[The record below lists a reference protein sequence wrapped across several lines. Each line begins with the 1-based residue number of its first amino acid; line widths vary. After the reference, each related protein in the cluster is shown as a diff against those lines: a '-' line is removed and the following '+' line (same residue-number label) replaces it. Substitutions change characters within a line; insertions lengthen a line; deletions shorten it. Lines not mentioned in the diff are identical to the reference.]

1 MRRHL
6 CGAVAAGVSI
16 VAALSLSAAVSGCA
30 STRTT
35 SVDTGTAAGTD
46 PAGWKQIQYR
56 DAVLDVPAAW
66 PVVDLSKNPRRC
78 ALFDV
83 HAVYLGHQ
91 GPDAV
96 CPARAFGRT
105 DAVQLE
111 PLDSE
116 TQEHV
121 LPSPAN
127 SAINGQSVAIEP
139 DGSATRSL
147 VASFVGLGVTVTATY
162 TADPS
167 VATRIVHS
175 VQRAGGVSG

>member
-1 MRRHL
+1 M
-6 CGAVAAGVSI
+6 AGVSI
-16 VAALSLSAAVSGCA
+16 VAALSFAMAASGCA
-30 STRTT
+30 SSRTS
-35 SVDTGTAAGTD
+35 SVHTGTAAGPAT
-46 PAGWKQIQYR
+46 AGWKQIQYR

-66 PVVDLSKNPRRC
+66 PVVDLSKDPQQC

-91 GPDAV
+91 GPDAA
-96 CPARAFGRT
+96 CPARALGRT
-105 DAVQLE
+105 DAVQVE
-111 PLDSE
+111 PFDSE

-127 SAINGQSVAIEP
+127 STINGQSVAIEP
-139 DGSATRSL
+139 DGSTTRSL

-162 TADPS
+162 ATDSS

-175 VQRAGGVSG
+175 VQRASGASK